1 MKEKILSFND
11 LERVDIT
18 EDDYDEYDDLDNLGG
33 EDMEE
38 LEYDEE
44 EY

>member
-1 MKEKILSFND
+1 MKEKILSFDD
-11 LERVDIT
+11 LERTNIV
-18 EDDYDEYDDLDNLGG
+18 EDDDDLDNLGG

>member
-1 MKEKILSFND
+1 MKEKILSFD
-11 LERVDIT
+11 DGHDEHDDI
-18 EDDYDEYDDLDNLGG
+18 DDLRG

-44 EY
+44 EH

>member
-1 MKEKILSFND
+1 MTEKILSFKE
-11 LERVDIT
+11 LEEIGMTD
-18 EDDYDEYDDLDNLGG
+18 DDYDEYDNIEELTG
-33 EDMEE
+33 EGIEE